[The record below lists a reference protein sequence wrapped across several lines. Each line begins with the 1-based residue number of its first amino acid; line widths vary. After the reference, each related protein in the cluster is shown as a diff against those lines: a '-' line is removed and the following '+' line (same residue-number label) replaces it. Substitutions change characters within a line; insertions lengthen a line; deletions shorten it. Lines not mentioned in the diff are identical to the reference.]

1 MEVNENT
8 ARVRIYALGG
18 LEIRAGWI
26 LRYRRRIRNL
36 ATRELLMGLIA
47 SGVRGL
53 GASMLC
59 EALWPEASG
68 GEAFHALVATVHRLR
83 RNLGCHAAIA
93 LEGGRV
99 KLQAA
104 CCWIDAWIF
113 EQRAVQARAAGD
125 AVPAIELQ
133 RALEMYRGSL
143 FGESASL
150 LALDARERFGQL
162 YARAALT
169 AGERLLRGG
178 DTAGAIALYER
189 CVGIE
194 DAREELYRA
203 LILAQRRLG
212 QSAAAAQTY
221 ERCRAS
227 LQHRLGMA
235 PSRATERARNE
246 SCPPQTG
253 QGEGGDALA
262 YSSTP

>member
-18 LEIRAGWI
+18 LEIQAGWI

-36 ATRELLMGLIA
+36 ASRELLMGLIA
-47 SGVRGL
+47 AGVRGL

-68 GEAFHALVATVHRLR
+68 GEAFHALVAAVHRLR
-83 RNLGCHAAIA
+83 RNLHCHAAIA

-99 KLQAA
+99 TLQAA
-104 CCWIDAWIF
+104 CCWIDAWAF

-125 AVPAIELQ
+125 AVPAADLQ
-133 RALEMYRGSL
+133 SALEMYRGPL
-143 FGESASL
+143 FGESSSL
-150 LALDARERFGQL
+150 LALYARERLGQL
-162 YARAALT
+162 YARAALS
-169 AGERLLRGG
+169 AGDRLLRNG
-178 DTAGAIALYER
+178 DPAAAIGLYER
-189 CVGIE
+189 SVGIE
-194 DAREELYRA
+194 DAREELYCA
-203 LILAQRRLG
+203 LILAQGRLG
-212 QSAAAAQTY
+212 QSVAAAQTY

-227 LQHRLGMA
+227 LQHRFGMA

-253 QGEGGDALA
+253 PGEGGDALA
-262 YSSTP
+262 YSPTP

>member
-18 LEIRAGWI
+18 LEIHAGWI

-36 ATRELLMGLIA
+36 ASRELLMGLIA
-47 SGVRGL
+47 AGVRGL

-68 GEAFHALVATVHRLR
+68 GEAFHALIATVHRLR
-83 RNLGCHAAIA
+83 RSLRCRAAIA

-104 CCWIDAWIF
+104 CCWIDAWAF
-113 EQRAVQARAAGD
+113 EERALRARAAGD
-125 AVPAIELQ
+125 AAPATDLQ
-133 RALEMYRGSL
+133 RTLELYRGPL

-162 YARAALT
+162 YARLALS

-178 DTAGAIALYER
+178 DAPAAIALYER
-189 CVGIE
+189 CVAIE
-194 DAREELYRA
+194 DAREDLYRA
-203 LILAQRRLG
+203 LILAQGRLG
-212 QSAAAAQTY
+212 QSIAAAHTY

-227 LQHRLGMA
+227 LQHRFGMA
-235 PSRATERARNE
+235 PSRSTERARNE

-253 QGEGGDALA
+253 PGEGGHALA
-262 YSSTP
+262 CSSTP